1 MSKKGS
7 VANVAKPNEETNNI
21 FEFGR
26 KSLLKE
32 IEKQTKLVQKLEKR
46 IQTNDLT
53 LEELKKTLQETKEN
67 LIALNDLKTKTGLN
81 EQK

>member
-1 MSKKGS
+1 MSKKNAE
-7 VANVAKPNEETNNI
+7 VKVAKANEDTNI

-32 IEKQTKLVQKLEKR
+32 IEKQTKLVQKLEKK

-53 LEELKKTLQETKEN
+53 LDELKKKMQESKEYLESLNN
-67 LIALNDLKTKTGLN
+67 LKQKTGLN